1 MELRHLRYFVTVADT
16 LNYRRAADRLRV
28 AQPALSKQIKDLE
41 RHIGAQLLNRNT
53 GGVSLTDA
61 GAVFQQEALDI
72 LERAEMAVDAAR
84 EAQDGR
90 RGRLRIGS
98 IGAMSATFLPLAL
111 SKYRDRFPKVEVS
124 LEETSLQDQIP
135 ALKAGSIQVGFT
147 IDSEIQIDRKFD
159 TYEVLRSNM
168 AIAMG
173 QSHPLAKRSSPS
185 LSEFSDE
192 QFYYFGQT
200 ERHDVHRRRM
210 EAVFTS
216 RGIRHRPIKRVSSLE
231 ALFTLVAANH
241 GFSIVLPL
249 PNNPS
254 NIVYHPIKEEKEDLE
269 VRLFAI
275 WLKDTRSQLA
285 KNFVDTLKQLQT
297 PL

>member
-1 MELRHLRYFVTVADT
+1 MELRHLRYFTTVADT
-16 LNYRRAADRLRV
+16 LNFRQAADRLRV

-41 RHIGAQLLNRNT
+41 QHVGARLFNRNT

-61 GAVFQQEALDI
+61 GAVLRDEALDI
-72 LERAEMAVDAAR
+72 LERAEMAVNAAR

-111 SKYRDRFPKVEVS
+111 STYRDRYPKVEVS

-147 IDSEIQIDRKFD
+147 IDP
-159 TYEVLRSNM
+159 EVLKSTM

-173 QSHPLAKRSSPS
+173 QSHPLAKTTTPA
-185 LSEFSDE
+185 LSDLSDE
-192 QFYYFGQT
+192 QFYYLGQT
-200 ERHDVHRRRM
+200 ERHDVHRRRI
-210 EAVFTS
+210 EAVFAS
-216 RGIRHRPIKRVSSLE
+216 LGIRHRPIKRISSIE

-241 GFSIVLPL
+241 GLSMVLPL
-249 PNNPS
+249 PNNPT
-254 NIVYHPIKEEKEDLE
+254 NIVYHPVNGRKEDLE

-275 WLKDTRSQLA
+275 WAKDTRSQLA
-285 KNFVDTLKQLQT
+285 KNFIDTLKQLQ
-297 PL
+297 PSL